1 MEIEDPSLRLGS
13 NRRPRVTIMS
23 HRKKWSF
30 KCRFHDEVQPRER
43 YVDFSTLKN
52 FKVLHHLPLVYDQ
65 TRFQIPLEADTRY
78 NYWED
83 VYGQITRPKLGHAG
97 GRAGAEMRPKG
108 VKIKSIEE
116 KPVSNY
122 TENVFESQEMG
133 IGRSLLEKE
142 RIQVLANKM
151 EAWNKALAEK
161 RELENQER
169 NRLVAE
175 EEAHVLAEAQAK
187 QMEKAKQRQEEA
199 AILRLQIE
207 EENNKWDMKDAEM
220 GQLMKSRAQEE
231 AMLRQKSASE
241 KQVLSLVPVS
251 RDCMLSPPKKAGSR
265 VTIGGT
271 THIESPLKSLVAKES
286 RLQAK
291 ALRVLPRIQSRY
303 LENRRRLEESDF
315 EYGVVEFKKAS
326 VNFSYYDDYVGSAAE
341 KIPAYIGFSLES
353 DMTDDPKA
361 CRSILPCANEE
372 TRIYIYDD
380 LSMISFEMTASKLTT
395 ETLEVN
401 LFL

>member
-1 MEIEDPSLRLGS
+1 
-13 NRRPRVTIMS
+13 
-23 HRKKWSF
+23 
-30 KCRFHDEVQPRER
+30 
-43 YVDFSTLKN
+43 VDFSTLKN

-175 EEAHVLAEAQAK
+175 EEARVLAEAQAK

-241 KQVLSLVPVS
+241 KQVLSLVPVT
-251 RDCMLSPPKKAGSR
+251 RDCMLSLPKKAGSR
-265 VTIGGT
+265 VTICGT
-271 THIESPLKSLVAKES
+271 THIESPLRSLVAKES

-401 LFL
+401 FFYESAFVNLYLFA